1 MTVYQIGTM
10 TMLHDMKTYT
20 GKIIKLGG
28 SNRYCDRDCLGYSK
42 EKREEQ
48 TEKQGAFTLPL
59 VRIIQ

>member
-1 MTVYQIGTM
+1 M

-20 GKIIKLGG
+20 GKVIKLGG

-48 TEKQGAFTLPL
+48 TEKQGAFTLSL